1 MGRKER
7 RLIER
12 KNRID
17 NKKNAVQMQRNEMR
31 EFANEVR
38 RVNVEDLMTCFALAE
53 HRLYGFGKK
62 RILRTLTYVDE
73 LMGPIISGECTLD
86 DYKKIIE
93 EEAHIQ
99 IVCE

>member
-7 RLIER
+7 RLAER
-12 KNRID
+12 KRRID
-17 NKKNAVQMQRNEMR
+17 DKKNAATMQRNELR

-38 RVNVEDLMTCFALAE
+38 KVNVEDLMTCFALAE

-73 LMGPIISGECTLD
+73 LMGPIISGECTLN